1 MAVFAPRYA
10 RAFAAVAASKNLD
23 IAAAQQQLQD
33 FAGTLAGSHDLR
45 EVLND
50 PSIKTP
56 QKLKVLDAIASRIGM
71 YREVRNF
78 IAVIMDHEHLNELG
92 EILTAYHELAD
103 ESLGFSE
110 AAVTS
115 AHALTAEDRAELEAQ
130 VSKLVGGGKVRV
142 AYTQDASLLGGAV
155 VRIGSTIYDGSVKA
169 QFAQL
174 KQKLINA

>member
-23 IAAAQQQLQD
+23 VAAAQQQLQD
-33 FAGTLAGSHDLR
+33 FAGTFAGSRELR
-45 EVLND
+45 EVLTD
-50 PSIKTP
+50 PSIKSA

-71 YREVRNF
+71 FREVRNF
-78 IAVIMDHEHLNELG
+78 VAVVMDHEHLNELG
-92 EILTAYHELAD
+92 EILAAYHELAD

-110 AAVTS
+110 AAVVS
-115 AHALTAEDRAELEAQ
+115 AHELTVEDRAELEAQ
-130 VSKLVGGGKVRV
+130 VSKLVGGAKVRV
-142 AYTQDASLLGGAV
+142 AYSQDASLLGGAV